1 MALPD
6 LRPPRSLPLA
16 IQVAENAMQEFLKRW
31 VSGFQPC
38 LLLET
43 NHAGQI
49 LVTSKVSVAANDRKP
64 LFPHPH
70 TEQVLHR
77 HLPRTHR
84 DSPSRRRRRERRA
97 RARQAPETA
106 AAQADQAAPQ
116 DVQAAVIAAAP
127 QLSPPPS
134 AVIVAASNAHE
145 NVDDEMDDTASIES
159 YPSGT
164 PGYPPQLHSSD
175 YVSRNKPVHLV
186 SQPKPTAAQAPL
198 HLVRDAAQAPL
209 HLLVRG
215 AAQAPLHLVR
225 DAAQAHPQHPVQ
237 DELCQDQ
244 DFCEYLE
251 AQRMMKEKKIRE
263 LSTKMNFGFKPKN
276 TKKPF

>member
-1 MALPD
+1 MALPG
-6 LRPPRSLPLA
+6 LRPPRSPPLA

-43 NHAGQI
+43 NHDGQI
-49 LVTSKVSVAANDRKP
+49 FVTSKVSVAANDRKP
-64 LFPHPH
+64 LFPLPH
-70 TEQVLHR
+70 NEQVVHR
-77 HLPRTHR
+77 HLPRTNR

-97 RARQAPETA
+97 KAQQAPETA

-127 QLSPPPS
+127 QLLPPPT
-134 AVIVAASNAHE
+134 AVTAAATNAHE
-145 NVDDEMDDTASIES
+145 NVAENDDTASNES
-159 YPSGT
+159 YPLGT

-175 YVSRNKPVHLV
+175 YVSRNKPVHPV
-186 SQPKPTAAQAPL
+186 SQPQPTAAQAPL

-225 DAAQAHPQHPVQ
+225 DAAQAHPQHLVQ